1 MEDATEYKTMK
12 LMKILQDKVNTYNR
26 LNLKSNSISQENNK
40 NQTKMMIMTTTTTKS
55 ITKVM
60 AQM

>member
-1 MEDATEYKTMK
+1 MEDATEYETMK
-12 LMKILQDKVNTYNR
+12 LMEILQDKLNTYNR

-40 NQTKMMIMTTTTTKS
+40 NQTKMMMMTTTKS

>member
-1 MEDATEYKTMK
+1 MEDATEYETMK
-12 LMKILQDKVNTYNR
+12 LMEILHDKVNTYNR
-26 LNLKSNSISQENNK
+26 LNLKNNSICQENNK
-40 NQTKMMIMTTTTTKS
+40 NQTKMMMMTTTTTKS

>member
-1 MEDATEYKTMK
+1 MEDATEYEKMK
-12 LMKILQDKVNTYNR
+12 LMEILQDKVNTYNR
-26 LNLKSNSISQENNK
+26 LNLESNSISQENNK
-40 NQTKMMIMTTTTTKS
+40 KQTKMMMMTTTKS

>member
-1 MEDATEYKTMK
+1 MEDATEYETMK
-12 LMKILQDKVNTYNR
+12 LMEILQDKVNTYNR
-26 LNLKSNSISQENNK
+26 LNLESNSISQENNK
-40 NQTKMMIMTTTTTKS
+40 KQTKMMMMTTTKS

>member
-1 MEDATEYKTMK
+1 MEDATEYETMK
-12 LMKILQDKVNTYNR
+12 LMEILQDKVNTYNR
-26 LNLKSNSISQENNK
+26 LNLESNSISQENNK
-40 NQTKMMIMTTTTTKS
+40 KQTKMMMTTTKS